1 VRGEHGGDFV
11 HRSAATKVICH
22 AGACALLGEELSGL
36 GVHRPV
42 VLCGL
47 RTSRSPAYERSVAS
61 LAAFRP
67 YTEIPQHS
75 SVETVAS
82 VVRLIRER
90 GADGIVAIGG
100 GSASDTAKAAA
111 LWLAEGGEL
120 AAHASRFTPPSDLVI
135 PALAAPKLPIAAV
148 PCTASGAEATSS
160 AGVRTAD
167 GRKLLFS
174 DVKLAARLILLDP
187 EANTAVP
194 APIMLATG
202 MNGLAHCIEGLY
214 AKVRTPVTDAYCLHA
229 IDLFLA
235 ALPEVKRAPQ
245 SVEQRARLLGAA
257 HLSGLVLVNSR
268 TCLHHAICHAI
279 GAVTGA
285 AQGDA
290 NSVIL
295 PHAMRFNHEFVPPS
309 LPIERVEAL
318 QAALDVPTR
327 LRDIGVER
335 AVLGR
340 IATKV
345 MGERGLY
352 FNPRPVAHP
361 DEIESLLQAA
371 W

>member
-1 VRGEHGGDFV
+1 VRSEAGGEFV
-11 HRSAATKVICH
+11 HRSASTKVICR

-42 VLCGL
+42 VLSGP
-47 RTSRSPAYERSVAS
+47 RTARSPAYERSVAS
-61 LAAFRP
+61 LADFHP

-75 SVETVAS
+75 SVDSVAT
-82 VVRLIRER
+82 VVRLIREHR
-90 GADGIVAIGG
+90 ADGIVAIGG

-111 LWLAEGGEL
+111 LWLAEGGDL

-135 PALAAPKLPIAAV
+135 PSLDAPKLPIAAV
-148 PCTASGAEATSS
+148 PCTASGAEATPS

-174 DVKLAARLILLDP
+174 DVKLAASLILIDP
-187 EANTAVP
+187 EANVAVP
-194 APIMLATG
+194 ASIMLATG

-214 AKVRTPVTDAYCLHA
+214 AKVRTPITDAYCLHA
-229 IDLFLA
+229 IDLFLT
-235 ALPEVKRAPQ
+235 ALPQVRRDPQ
-245 SVEQRARLLGAA
+245 SVAQRALLLAAA

-285 AQGDA
+285 AHGDA

-295 PHAMRFNHEFVPPS
+295 PHAMRFNHEYVPSS
-309 LPIERVEAL
+309 LPIARVEAL
-318 QAALDVPTR
+318 QAELGVPTR

-335 AVLGR
+335 AVLGT
-340 IATKV
+340 IASKV